1 MDDYIISGAELTA
14 IADAIRSKSGNTDS
28 ITPEDMPEEIMML
41 SIGSEPTLESIEVD
55 PKTEIQTIKPSNG
68 YQGLSQVTVNPIQT
82 QEKITTTNGRV
93 TPDDGKY
100 LTAVTVNVPNN
111 GVDTSDATATAAD
124 ILKGTSAYV
133 NGEKLDGTHV
143 CEEGV
148 DTSDATATAADIV
161 KGKTAYADGGKLVG
175 THECDNADLGTKN
188 IVLNGEYN
196 AADDSLDGYSSVTVS
211 VQPALQSLVTVTP
224 DDTQHVID
232 PEDGYDGLRRV
243 VVQPVQTETK
253 LIEVNG
259 TYTPAEK
266 TYFSEITVR
275 VPSSG
280 VELPEFDPD
289 MDIATETDVAKDKQF
304 IDNNGNLLV
313 GTHECDIAD
322 LGTKTITENGTYS
335 AVNDGYDGYSSVTV
349 FVNSAENGIGGV
361 MHTEVTDF
369 VVSSY
374 KTNTGNSY
382 SCNYGKELVCRNGRV
397 AVAETFTANGAVGS
411 IQNVI
416 KGQYLVASSTIY
428 YVPKDAVFTTSSST
442 NNYITTYTLKVDKI
456 YKVVATE
463 TVVDTYVADAAAS
476 DIAVGKTAVVDGV
489 LIEGTHEC
497 DVVNPVLESKTI
509 QPSTQSIT
517 VVPSDGYDGL
527 SQVVVEAMPT
537 ANQAT
542 PTITVDSD
550 GKITATATQSAG
562 YVVAGTKTATKQ
574 LTTKGATTITP
585 SNTAQ
590 EIAAGTYLT
599 GKQTISAVPTQEKTV
614 VANGTVTPDAGK
626 YLSKVTV
633 NVPTSG
639 IDTSDATATA
649 SDIAKDKTAYV
660 NGIKITGNLNELK
673 SGSAA
678 YGTVKLF
685 GESPD
690 QSQLI
695 IDTALSGDQL
705 VREGGCVRTATELT
719 EFGDADASDVANG
732 KTFTSASGL
741 KVTGTHV
748 CEAGVEL
755 PELDSPGTASDLA
768 QGKQLIDADGNIING
783 QLVAL
788 TSNAWLS
795 NGYGTIYTSND
806 TDITIR
812 TPAEVER
819 IVRKNAGILTKLS
832 LSEFGDATAADVVA
846 GKTFT
851 SAAGLVVT
859 GTHECVGGLDTSD
872 ATATATDMAEGVT
885 AYVNGEKVTG
895 TLTTY
900 GSDQINAFVEIV
912 PTVKDDSVALSYVT
926 HSDRIYRKGA
936 TIRFQSLK
944 SQFGDAT
951 AADVAAGKTFTS
963 AAGLKV
969 TGTATGG
976 DGAAIGTATTT
987 PSSNATT
994 ITFTGLSAEPK
1005 MFTLLATNSF
1015 SVNNTTKYV
1024 TSITYN
1030 GQSIAGITTT
1040 RTGSYTSYAASHAYT
1055 SSYTWSYTNG
1065 TLTVTSSSASEGG
1078 NFRSGVAYHL
1088 TYAT

>member
-41 SIGSEPTLESIEVD
+41 SVGSEPTLESIEVD

-100 LTAVTVNVPNN
+100 LTAVTVNVSNN

-161 KGKTAYADGGKLVG
+161 KGRTAYAGGGKLVG
-175 THECDNADLGTKN
+175 THECDAADLGTKN
-188 IVLNGEYN
+188 IVSNGEYI
-196 AADDSLDGYSSVTVS
+196 ATDDSLDGYSSVTVS

-253 LIEVNG
+253 LIEANG

-275 VPSSG
+275 VPPSG

-289 MDIATETDVAKDKQF
+289 MDVATEADVAKDKQF

-349 FVNSAENGIGGV
+349 FVNSTENGIGGV
-361 MHTEVTDF
+361 THTEVTDF

-397 AVAETFTANGAVGS
+397 TVAETFTANGAVGS
-411 IQNVI
+411 IQNAI

-442 NNYITTYTLKVDKI
+442 SNYITTYTLKVDKI

-476 DIAVGKTAVVDGV
+476 DIAVGKTAVVDGM

-497 DVVNPVLESKTI
+497 DVANPVLESKTI

-542 PTITVDSD
+542 PTITVDSN

-574 LTTKGATTITP
+574 LTTKGAATITP
-585 SNTAQ
+585 NNTAQ

-614 VANGTVTPDAGK
+614 VANGTVTPDTGK

-633 NVPTSG
+633 NVPAGG

-649 SDIAKDKTAYV
+649 SDM
-660 NGIKITGNLNELK
+660 
-673 SGSAA
+673 
-678 YGTVKLF
+678 
-685 GESPD
+685 
-690 QSQLI
+690 
-695 IDTALSGDQL
+695 
-705 VREGGCVRTATELT
+705 
-719 EFGDADASDVANG
+719 AS
-732 KTFTSASGL
+732 
-741 KVTGTHV
+741 
-748 CEAGVEL
+748 
-755 PELDSPGTASDLA
+755 
-768 QGKQLIDADGNIING
+768 
-783 QLVAL
+783 
-788 TSNAWLS
+788 
-795 NGYGTIYTSND
+795 
-806 TDITIR
+806 
-812 TPAEVER
+812 
-819 IVRKNAGILTKLS
+819 
-832 LSEFGDATAADVVA
+832 
-846 GKTFT
+846 
-851 SAAGLVVT
+851 
-859 GTHECVGGLDTSD
+859 
-872 ATATATDMAEGVT
+872 GVT

-912 PTVKDDSVALSYVT
+912 PTVKDDSIALSYVT
-926 HSDRIYRKGA
+926 PSDRIYRKGA

-951 AADVAAGKTFTS
+951 AADVAVGKTFTS
-963 AAGLKV
+963 AAGLQVVGTHECETGGTGGFVVK
-969 TGTATGG
+969 TGTTTSTTIDTGLSEIEYLFIYRKTAVSSGGLISLHYHAGEGTSAMWASQWSTTFGGSKTVTHNNTNATVDGG
-976 DGAAIGTATTT
+976 SFTSSITLASGVTYYWTAIGTA
-987 PSSNATT
+987 
-994 ITFTGLSAEPK
+994 
-1005 MFTLLATNSF
+1005 
-1015 SVNNTTKYV
+1015 
-1024 TSITYN
+1024 
-1030 GQSIAGITTT
+1030 
-1040 RTGSYTSYAASHAYT
+1040 
-1055 SSYTWSYTNG
+1055 
-1065 TLTVTSSSASEGG
+1065 
-1078 NFRSGVAYHL
+1078 
-1088 TYAT
+1088 